1 MVDWLSIGI
10 HCPPYWGRRLGAP
23 PTGGGAWTHDEG
35 RLPWRR
41 RGPKVQV
48 QRSEVKIPG
57 RKSLVEVGVPGAK
70 KRVVSRTSA
79 VGSTRSTSIARTR
92 NLCRPHHPTVPP
104 SEKGECR
111 WFDSIYE
118 HGANPEQAPTPC
130 KSLMGSPSQI
140 VDEERRAGAV
150 GLTRSTSMAQTRNLF

>member
-1 MVDWLSIGI
+1 MLPLLGEA
-10 HCPPYWGRRLGAP
+10 HGRMTR
-23 PTGGGAWTHDEG
+23 GGSPGGVED
-35 RLPWRR
+35 RKFKC
-41 RGPKVQV
+41 RGPK
-48 QRSEVKIPG
+48 S
-57 RKSLVEVGVPGAK
+57 KSLVENPWLRWESLVQ

-92 NLCRPHHPTVPP
+92 NLCRPHHPTVSP